1 MAGLI
6 AAVMKS
12 SDEEITIQPGT
23 CYGTI
28 SFTSNGHQ
36 AWEEKLWRLCH
47 IHAAASSHTLPE
59 AESQVNLMPDGAP
72 TNITERES
80 DVIAAVA

>member
-1 MAGLI
+1 MRKLQFSPVPVMAQYHLPRTAIRHGKKNCGVSVIYTL
-6 AAVMKS
+6 
-12 SDEEITIQPGT
+12 
-23 CYGTI
+23 
-28 SFTSNGHQ
+28 
-36 AWEEKLWRLCH
+36 RLPL
-47 IHAAASSHTLPE
+47 TLYLK